1 MRLWMRSSLAV
12 LAALATAAMARA
24 QSDTGMHGGAM
35 KDGMS
40 HNAMGMGHSAEFM
53 KGAKSVTGTCM
64 IVEDQGQHALTFSDD
79 FSIENSPT
87 PYVVLS
93 TSTRALGDSPVW
105 LGAVQ
110 HARGTQRYVIPKD
123 ADLAHYTHVV
133 IWDKTTKA
141 VLANADLPSGGAMS
155 GM

>member
-1 MRLWMRSSLAV
+1 
-12 LAALATAAMARA
+12 
-24 QSDTGMHGGAM
+24 
-35 KDGMS
+35 
-40 HNAMGMGHSAEFM
+40 
-53 KGAKSVTGTCM
+53 M
-64 IVEDQGQHALTFSDD
+64 IVEDQGQHVLTFSDD

-93 TSTRALGDSPVW
+93 TSTRALGDAPVW

-133 IWDKTTKA
+133 IWDKTTKT
-141 VLANADLPSGGAMS
+141 VLANADVSSGGAMS